1 MHTNSKLLF
10 EKYAKPYFTPGLR
23 VLEIGPDS
31 IPSTYKTIIG
41 DNSLSWDTL
50 DLYQNPNLTY
60 LAVDEYCY
68 PIPDNHYDIV
78 LSGQV
83 LEHVR
88 KVWVWIKELA
98 RVCKP
103 GGLVITINPVS
114 YPYHVTPVIVDCY
127 RIFPDGMKALYQ
139 EAELSVITSVF
150 ESLEYPSYRNYI
162 PGCSL
167 DSRRT
172 LRGRIWRSLNLFLGK
187 TGWPVERAYDTITIG
202 EKINNSSQATGEPK
216 QTDT

>member
-10 EKYAKPYFTPGLR
+10 EKYAKPHFRSGLR

-41 DNSLSWDTL
+41 DNSLLWDTL
-50 DLYQNPNLTY
+50 DVHQNQNLTY
-60 LAVDEYCY
+60 SAAAEYNY
-68 PIPDNHYDIV
+68 PISDNYYDIV
-78 LSGQV
+78 ISGQV

-88 KVWVWIKELA
+88 KVWVWIKELG

-139 EAELSVITSVF
+139 EAGLSVIMSVF
-150 ESLEYPSYRNYI
+150 ESLEYPNYRNYI

-172 LRGRIWRSLNLFLGK
+172 LRGRIWRALNLSLGK
-187 TGWPVERAYDTITIG
+187 VGWPVERAYDTITIG
-202 EKINNSSQATGEPK
+202 EKINNSSQATDERQ